1 MEGLVPAVT
10 SAILSVMPLWTSD
23 AEQSR
28 ATSYAA
34 IIVEEAQAVQPEI
47 DPFLMVAIIYR
58 ESSFRPNISG
68 KRGEVGLM
76 QIFPYGAL
84 MRTINKGVTRED
96 LKDVRTNVRVGVSHL
111 LFWQN
116 ECGAD
121 DMAVWLSAY
130 NSGKCKR
137 NGYGSRVMHLY
148 CELKPGGCEDI
159 S

>member
-28 ATSYAA
+28 AASYAA

-47 DPFLMVAIIYR
+47 DPFLVVAIVYR
-58 ESSFRPNISG
+58 ESSFRPSASG

-84 MRTINKGVTRED
+84 MRTINKGVTKDD
-96 LKDVRTNVRVGVSHL
+96 LGDARTNVRVGVSHL

-116 ECGAD
+116 ECGPD
-121 DMAVWLSAY
+121 DMSVWLSAY

-137 NGYGSRVMHLY
+137 NAYGSRVMRLY
-148 CELKPGGCEDI
+148 CNLKPGGCEDI

>member
-10 SAILSVMPLWTSD
+10 SAILSMMPLWSSD
-23 AEQSR
+23 AEQTR
-28 ATSYAA
+28 AASYAA

-47 DPFLMVAIIYR
+47 DPFLVVAIIYR
-58 ESSFRPNISG
+58 ESSFRPNVSG

-84 MRTINKGVTRED
+84 MRTINKGVTRDD
-96 LKDVRTNVRVGVSHL
+96 LKDARTNVHVGVSHL

>member
-1 MEGLVPAVT
+1 MT
-10 SAILSVMPLWTSD
+10 T
-23 AEQSR
+23 
-28 ATSYAA
+28 
-34 IIVEEAQAVQPEI
+34 
-47 DPFLMVAIIYR
+47 FR
-58 ESSFRPNISG
+58 ESSFRPNVSG

-84 MRTINKGVTRED
+84 MRTINKGVTRDD
-96 LKDVRTNVRVGVSHL
+96 LKDARTNVRVGVSHL
-111 LFWQN
+111 LFWQDK
-116 ECGAD
+116 CGAN

-137 NGYGSRVMHLY
+137 NGYGSRVVHLY

>member
-1 MEGLVPAVT
+1 MEALVPAVT
-10 SAILSVMPLWTSD
+10 SAILSVMPLWSSD
-23 AEQSR
+23 AEQAR
-28 ATSYAA
+28 AATYAA

-84 MRTINKGVTRED
+84 MRTINKGVTRDD
-96 LKDVRTNVRVGVSHL
+96 LKDARTNVRVGVSHL
-111 LFWQN
+111 LFWQR
-116 ECGAD
+116 ECGAG

-137 NGYGSRVMHLY
+137 NGYGSRVVHLY

>member
-1 MEGLVPAVT
+1 MESLVPAVT
-10 SAILSVMPLWTSD
+10 SAILSVMPLWSSD
-23 AEQSR
+23 AEQAR
-28 ATSYAA
+28 AASYAE

-58 ESSFRPNISG
+58 ESSFRPGVAG

-84 MRTINKGVTRED
+84 VRTINMGVTKED
-96 LKDVRTNVRVGVSHL
+96 LGDPRTNVRVGVSHL

-116 ECGAD
+116 ECGPD
-121 DMAVWLSAY
+121 DMSVWLSAY

-137 NGYGSRVMHLY
+137 NGYGSRVMRLY
-148 CELKPGGCEDI
+148 CNLKPGGCEDI

>member
-10 SAILSVMPLWTSD
+10 SAILSMMPLWSSD
-23 AEQSR
+23 AEQTR
-28 ATSYAA
+28 AASYAA

-47 DPFLMVAIIYR
+47 DPFLVVAIVYR
-58 ESSFRPNISG
+58 ESSFRPNVSG

-84 MRTINKGVTRED
+84 MRTINKGVTRDD
-96 LKDVRTNVRVGVSHL
+96 LKDARTNVRVGVSHL
-111 LFWQN
+111 LFWQDK
-116 ECGAD
+116 CGAN
-121 DMAVWLSAY
+121 DMAAWLSAY

-137 NGYGSRVMHLY
+137 NGYGSRVVHLY

>member
-10 SAILSVMPLWTSD
+10 SAILSLMPLWTSD

-28 ATSYAA
+28 AATYAA
-34 IIVEEAQAVQPEI
+34 IVVEEAQAVQPEI

-58 ESSFRPNISG
+58 ESSFRPNVAG

-76 QIFPYGAL
+76 QILPYGAL
-84 MRTINKGVTRED
+84 MQTINKGVTKGNLED
-96 LKDVRTNVRVGVSHL
+96 ARTNVRVGVSHL
-111 LFWQN
+111 VFWQN
-116 ECGAD
+116 ECGSD